1 GCSTNPCSAVAS
13 TLKLCPDGFRA
24 GSCSAEVDR
33 SKHMQTDHAQDWSAL
48 VQCTVKV
55 AQDTK
60 HQVFSLREGTVV
72 RVGRSAANDVVID
85 SDGVSQFHAELFIR
99 TGAKGGVSGLCIRDN
114 SKNGT
119 GVRPAPH
126 GATSKM
132 SNVDPFAWETL
143 HRGAFRVLE
152 DGWEVLLP
160 MRARRGGTPEK
171 PTFKLYLDKVFAG
184 EEEELDGEEWKPFEE
199 NSHANSSPKQPD
211 KQEAKP
217 PEPRPPPPPDLDGGA
232 FEEPPPP
239 PVPQEASAE
248 QHRASAPLPGIPPV
262 PQELME
268 EHVKARM
275 QWMGISRNAETAFGN
290 ERNGEKHFAS
300 CDPDA
305 EAQSCSRRLCGPQ
318 AQSSHKM
325 TKQTQS
331 DQFLIPKLRL
341 HGDCRSLRPHCHQEV
356 PQATKTMQGSRA
368 HRIRRRR
375 GRRAHGL
382 MKKILRWQE
391 STTAKLG
398 KRARPRR
405 RRRRSGARKSKGNR
419 QNSARILKIRKQ
431 RSPQSPRTREK
442 IRLQNIV
449 DHRRSCLTFVTRR
462 MGPTMLHR
470 LQTMILISRRLGT
483 ALVDA
488 DCSLFFVLAWAAN
501 MHKVMHVDL
510 LAE

>member
-305 EAQSCSRRLCGPQ
+305 EAQSCSRSPELAQRLS
-318 AQSSHKM
+318 QSPNFE
-325 TKQTQS
+325 QS
-331 DQFLIPKLRL
+331 ESKLPRRSPALRSTSPKLTQDDQTNPIRPVL
-341 HGDCRSLRPHCHQEV
+341 DPKVAAAWGLPIITTPLSPRSPTGHKDHARQP
-356 PQATKTMQGSRA
+356 GSQNP
-368 HRIRRRR
+368 
-375 GRRAHGL
+375 
-382 MKKILRWQE
+382 KK
-391 STTAKLG
+391 
-398 KRARPRR
+398 
-405 RRRRSGARKSKGNR
+405 ARKASTRPNEEDSEVAGEHHSKARKEGKAKKKKKKKWSKKEQR
-419 QNSARILKIRKQ
+419 QPPEQRKDLKDQKAKKSTKSKDKRKN
-431 RSPQSPRTREK
+431 TTTE
-442 IRLQNIV
+442 
-449 DHRRSCLTFVTRR
+449 HRRSQKKLLDLCDQED
-462 MGPTMLHR
+462 G
-470 LQTMILISRRLGT
+470 SN
-483 ALVDA
+483 DA
-488 DCSLFFVLAWAAN
+488 TQIADDDSDITQIGDSAG
-501 MHKVMHVDL
+501 
-510 LAE
+510 